1 MEYLGIKYDVK
12 NLPELDRNFIPL
24 GKWMEAFLKTAAY
37 PVKMGIER
45 QGKVT
50 VRETRIHGTDEMF
63 EADYRYLER
72 YIKFLLWSIGG
83 YRIYISGTEKIAER
97 LREEYVYDEKNEAN
111 NGKRWFDVQFM
122 EDVFER
128 TIEIISA
135 PYDEFPQEID
145 NTISIGGHF
154 EGNRIG
160 LDLGGSDLKVALL
173 KEGEEIYSEERV
185 WHPKTMPDPS
195 YHYGILTEVLK
206 ESEKRLGHVDA
217 IGISSAGVLIGNNL
231 RLASL
236 FIKVPRED
244 KAAWDRVHNVFDNIA
259 KTVGDGNVPVV
270 AANDGDI
277 TALAGALSLGIKNV
291 LGLAFGTSIAGG
303 YVDSEG
309 NILGWFN
316 ELAFA
321 PVDLNESAAMDE
333 WSFDIGVACKYL
345 SQDGVIKLSEAAG
358 IRFDE
363 GMTPA
368 EKLSMMQDNISL
380 GSPTAVKVFESIGCY
395 LAHIIPLYG
404 MFYHFDNLML
414 LGRVL
419 SGEGGEIILKECI
432 RILEEEYPEIAETV
446 HLILPDEK
454 TRKIGQAY
462 AAASL
467 PAVK

>member
-1 MEYLGIKYDVK
+1 MEYLGIKYEVK
-12 NLPELDRNFIPL
+12 NMPELDKSFIPL
-24 GKWMEAFLKTAAY
+24 GKWMEAFLRTADY
-37 PVKMGIER
+37 PVKIGIER
-45 QGKVT
+45 QGKIT
-50 VRETRIHGTDEMF
+50 VRETKIHATDDMF

-83 YRIYISGTEKIAER
+83 YRIYISGTPQIAER
-97 LREEYVYDEKNEAN
+97 LRSEYIYDEKNESK

-122 EDVFER
+122 EDVFEQ
-128 TIEIISA
+128 TIEIITV
-135 PYDEFPQEID
+135 PYDSFPSEID

-154 EGNRIG
+154 DGNRIG

-173 KEGEEIYSEERV
+173 KDGEEIYSEELV
-185 WHPKTMPDPS
+185 WHPKTMSDPE
-195 YHYGILTEVLK
+195 YHYEFLINVLK
-206 ESEKRLGHVDA
+206 DAEKRLGHVDA

-244 KAAWDRVHNVFDNIA
+244 KEAWDKVHNVFDNVA
-259 KTVGDGNVPVV
+259 KTIGDGTVPVV

-277 TALAGALSLGIKNV
+277 TALAGALGHGVKNV

-303 YVDSEG
+303 FVDEDG

-333 WSFDIGVACKYL
+333 WSYDIGVACKYL
-345 SQDGVIKLSEAAG
+345 SQDGVIKLAEGAG
-358 IRFDE
+358 VSFDKD
-363 GMTPA
+363 MTPA
-368 EKLSMMQDNISL
+368 EKLTFMQNCIMEKSEI
-380 GSPTAVKVFESIGCY
+380 AIKVFESIGCY
-395 LAHIIPLYG
+395 LAHIIPLYR

-419 SGEGGEIILKECI
+419 SGEGGEIILKECK
-432 RILEEEYPEIAETV
+432 RILDEEYPEIAENV
-446 HLILPDEK
+446 KLILPDEK
-454 TRKIGQAY
+454 TRKVGQAY

-467 PAVK
+467 PAIR